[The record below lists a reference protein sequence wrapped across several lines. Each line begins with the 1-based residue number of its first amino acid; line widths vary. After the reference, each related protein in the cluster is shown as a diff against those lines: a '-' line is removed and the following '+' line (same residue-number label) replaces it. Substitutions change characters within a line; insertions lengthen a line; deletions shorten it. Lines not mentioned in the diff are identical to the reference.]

1 MCGSRRFAES
11 DQTMIGVAYF
21 FESWNNEGARRR
33 LERRG
38 CAFGVLDGAFGRTS
52 PVLLRFLASHLIG

>member
-21 FESWNNEGARRR
+21 FESWNNEGA
-33 LERRG
+33 L
-38 CAFGVLDGAFGRTS
+38 GVLKGAFMACLKARLQGHRQYCCDFW
-52 PVLLRFLASHLIG
+52 RRI

>member
-38 CAFGVLDGAFGRTS
+38 GAFMACLKARLQGHRQYCCDFW
-52 PVLLRFLASHLIG
+52 RRI

>member
-21 FESWNNEGARRR
+21 FVSWNNEGA
-33 LERRG
+33 L
-38 CAFGVLDGAFGRTS
+38 GVLKGAEAR
-52 PVLLRFLASHLIG
+52 LWRA

>member
-1 MCGSRRFAES
+1 
-11 DQTMIGVAYF
+11 MIGVAYF

-38 CAFGVLDGAFGRTS
+38 CA
-52 PVLLRFLASHLIG
+52 LACLMARLEGHRQYCCDFWRRI